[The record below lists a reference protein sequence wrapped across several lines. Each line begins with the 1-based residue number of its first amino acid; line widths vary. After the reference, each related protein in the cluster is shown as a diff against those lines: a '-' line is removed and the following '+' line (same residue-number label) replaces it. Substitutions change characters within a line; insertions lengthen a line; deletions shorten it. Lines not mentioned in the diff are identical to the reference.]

1 MMIKMLEMK
10 LMMMLIL
17 MMKNMTALQ
26 IIKILTGIMV
36 TELMM
41 ASYDNFNVT
50 GDAKD
55 DDDTD
60 YVIDMKKLIM
70 RMVSIIFW

>member
-1 MMIKMLEMK
+1 
-10 LMMMLIL
+10 
-17 MMKNMTALQ
+17 MTALQ

-70 RMVSIIFW
+70 RTVSIIFW